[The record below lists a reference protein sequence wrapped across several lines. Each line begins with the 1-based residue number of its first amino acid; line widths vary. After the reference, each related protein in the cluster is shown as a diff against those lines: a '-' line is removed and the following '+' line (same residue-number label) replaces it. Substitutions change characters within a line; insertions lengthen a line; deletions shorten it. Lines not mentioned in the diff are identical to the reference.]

1 MGLFDRKREEP
12 APPPPQM
19 PAQAP
24 APQPAA
30 QPKVKVAA
38 PKPAPPPQPPPPRK
52 PDFGIQKA
60 MELMRKLP
68 ADNVQLVVQVV
79 RATLESTNV
88 DVAQIISDA
97 REKRSRIAVRIE
109 GLKEEIADFEEEI
122 SARRQEIAALEADEA
137 ETKTVQERLEMAMN
151 GGPPG
156 PARASL
162 EKAALEDPLPKPPF

>member
-12 APPPPQM
+12 APTPM
-19 PAQAP
+19 PVQTP
-24 APQPAA
+24 APQPMA
-30 QPKVKVAA
+30 QPKVKVSA
-38 PKPAPPPQPPPPRK
+38 PEPAPPPKPAAPPTPE
-52 PDFGIQKA
+52 FGIQKA

-68 ADNVQLVVQVV
+68 ADNIPLVVQVV

-88 DVAQIISDA
+88 NVTTIISDA
-97 REKRSRIAVRIE
+97 REKRARITVRIE

-151 GGPPG
+151 GGEGKPG
-156 PARASL
+156 L
-162 EKAALEDPLPKPPF
+162 EKAFLEDPLPKPPF

>member
-12 APPPPQM
+12 APPPAPM

-24 APQPAA
+24 APQQAA
-30 QPKVKVAA
+30 QAKVKVAA
-38 PKPAPPPQPPPPRK
+38 PKPAPPPQPPPPPK
-52 PDFGIQKA
+52 PEFGIQKA

-68 ADNVQLVVQVV
+68 IDNVQLVVQVV

-156 PARASL
+156 PGR
-162 EKAALEDPLPKPPF
+162 AALEQAMLDDLPKPPF